1 MHMPR
6 AQRPQVL
13 DLIAQLAPG
22 QPLPAA
28 ALAERLGVDRMA
40 LSRLVAASGPQV
52 VRMGST
58 RATAYAL
65 RRPTR
70 AGSEWPLYRL
80 REDATLEELG
90 RVIALVGGGFH
101 VDAGPDCPN
110 LRRAPEGDVAA
121 FFPDLPWYL
130 DDLRPQGFLG
140 RSFAHGRAQALG
152 LPKDLKS
159 WQPDDVLMALVTA
172 GGTEAGDLL
181 LGTAAVEAV
190 METLQVPIDRVAADD
205 RLAQY
210 RERAR
215 AALDGED
222 VGCSP
227 GGEQPKF
234 TATVEAYG
242 RRRSVLV
249 KFAQP
254 DEGAAAQRWSDLLV
268 CEHLALEALRESGQ
282 AAASSELLQ
291 SPTHTFLEIERFDR
305 TPDLLGR
312 RGLVSLLSLS
322 SAFTGEVT
330 PAWPVAGAELRDQG
344 WLTADTVQAM
354 GRRHA
359 FGRLIGNS
367 DMHHGNIAFH
377 FIDRG
382 PLPLAPVY
390 DMLPMSLAPSKLGVL
405 RADEPLSPVAPLGSG
420 DLQHLRWAAP
430 VAEAFWQCVAVD
442 GRIQSPAMRSL
453 AGANAERVR
462 EMGARF
468 G

>member
-28 ALAERLGVDRMA
+28 ALAERLGVGRMA

-121 FFPDLPWYL
+121 FFPVLPWYL

-181 LGTAAVEAV
+181 LGTAAVEAA

-222 VGCSP
+222 VGSSP

-254 DEGAAAQRWSDLLV
+254 DEGAAASAGAICWS
-268 CEHLALEALRESGQ
+268 ANIWRLRPC
-282 AAASSELLQ
+282 ASPDKPRRPANCCSR
-291 SPTHTFLEIERFDR
+291 PR
-305 TPDLLGR
+305 TP
-312 RGLVSLLSLS
+312 SWKS
-322 SAFTGEVT
+322 SASTARPICWGGEAWSRCCRYRLRS
-330 PAWPVAGAELRDQG
+330 PARSPQR
-344 WLTADTVQAM
+344 
-354 GRRHA
+354 
-359 FGRLIGNS
+359 GRLQ
-367 DMHHGNIAFH
+367 
-377 FIDRG
+377 
-382 PLPLAPVY
+382 APN
-390 DMLPMSLAPSKLGVL
+390 
-405 RADEPLSPVAPLGSG
+405 
-420 DLQHLRWAAP
+420 
-430 VAEAFWQCVAVD
+430 CV
-442 GRIQSPAMRSL
+442 IK
-453 AGANAERVR
+453 AG
-462 EMGARF
+462 
-468 G
+468 

>member
-1 MHMPR
+1 MHMAR
-6 AQRPQVL
+6 AQRPQVQ
-13 DLIAQLAPG
+13 DLIAQLVPG

-28 ALAERLGVDRMA
+28 VLAERLGVDRMA

-65 RRPTR
+65 RQATR

-80 REDATLEELG
+80 SEDATLQELG
-90 RVIALVGGGFH
+90 RVIALAGGCFH
-101 VDAGPDCPN
+101 VDTRRDRPN
-110 LRRAPEGDVAA
+110 LRRAPDGDVAA

-152 LPKDLKS
+152 LPKDLKG
-159 WQPDDVLMALVTA
+159 WQLDDVLTALVSA

-181 LGTAAVEAV
+181 LGSGAADAALAEQQA
-190 METLQVPIDRVAADD
+190 PSDRVAVDD
-205 RLAQY
+205 RLREY
-210 RERAR
+210 PERAR
-215 AALDGED
+215 AVLDGED
-222 VGCSP
+222 VGSSP

-234 TATVEAYG
+234 TATVEARG
-242 RRRSVLV
+242 ARRAVLV

-254 DEGAAAQRWSDLLV
+254 DGGAAAQRWSDLLV
-268 CEHLALEALRESGQ
+268 CEHLALETLREAGE
-282 AAASSELLQ
+282 ASAYSELLQ
-291 SPTHTFLEIERFDR
+291 SATHTFLEVERFDR
-305 TPDLLGR
+305 TRNVLGR
-312 RGLVSLLSLS
+312 RGLVSLMSLS
-322 SAFTGEVT
+322 SAFVGDVGS
-330 PAWPVAGAELRDQG
+330 AWHVAGAALQAQG

-367 DMHHGNIAFH
+367 DMHHGNIGFH

-390 DMLPMSLAPSKLGVL
+390 DMLPMSLVPSKLGVL
-405 RADEPLSPVAPLGSG
+405 RADEPLPPIELLGSG
-420 DLQHLRWAAP
+420 DLQHLSWAAP
-430 VAEAFWQCVAVD
+430 VAETFWQRVAVD
-442 GRIQSPAMRSL
+442 DRIQSPAMRAL
-453 AGANAERVR
+453 AQANAVRVR
-462 EMGARF
+462 QMGARF